1 MLLPTGPCPTGSPAP
16 GAPHRRLPAVDPAPT
31 SHSRSR
37 AASGGPWG
45 LTVSVAATGA
55 FGVFFLVMAVL
66 ALFGGNGIFSGHVA
80 IGLIAWGAV
89 NVAAAVALARRAWWS
104 RGPVVAFGLLHVL
117 AFGQS
122 MTVAPLAVVG
132 VVGAVAAVVGAI
144 WPSTRAA
151 LGKGPVSDA

>member
-1 MLLPTGPCPTGSPAP
+1 M
-16 GAPHRRLPAVDPAPT
+16 V
-31 SHSRSR
+31 
-37 AASGGPWG
+37 
-45 LTVSVAATGA
+45 ATGA
-55 FGVFFLVMAVL
+55 LGVFFLVMAGL

-89 NVAAAVALARRAWWS
+89 NVVAAVALARRTWWS

-122 MTVAPLAVVG
+122 MTVAPLAVIG
-132 VVGAVAAVVGAI
+132 VLVAVVAVAGAI

-151 LGKGPVSDA
+151 LGKDPVSGA